1 MIEEIIATTARDM
14 LNIAQIA
21 LTGYGALVGAYFII
35 QQTQAYLRTSDVQ
48 AKTGRPSNG
57 RR

>member
-35 QQTQAYLRTSDVQ
+35 QQTQTYLRSNEIQT
-48 AKTGRPSNG
+48 KTGRQRN
-57 RR
+57 

>member
-35 QQTQAYLRTSDVQ
+35 QQTQAYLRSNEIQT
-48 AKTGRPSNG
+48 KTGRQRNG
-57 RR
+57 R